1 MAKRIGII
9 IAALAL
15 ATSAAAQPPNKK
27 TDAQNVSGVWQMS
40 VEADHVLPVGMELKQ
55 DGENVT
61 GTILM
66 PTAHIGQRREIALE
80 GHFAD
85 GALKLSGTAEGAS
98 EDSAKIDITGTLAKD
113 GTMSGTL
120 SAGKHRA
127 HWTAERLAPGG
138 GGAPRE

>member
-66 PTAHIGQRREIALE
+66 PTEHIGQRR
-80 GHFAD
+80 
-85 GALKLSGTAEGAS
+85 
-98 EDSAKIDITGTLAKD
+98 
-113 GTMSGTL
+113 
-120 SAGKHRA
+120 
-127 HWTAERLAPGG
+127 
-138 GGAPRE
+138 